1 MWFVVQS
8 VLLGKAGNKSGK
20 TGKEIGKTVELF
32 GTIIAYLYYSISP
45 VLTTWVNYQH
55 ILHLPKPKR
64 GWLL

>member
-45 VLTTWVNYQH
+45 VLTTWHYH
-55 ILHLPKPKR
+55 ISHMLSKTLGFHS
-64 GWLL
+64 